1 MTKSE
6 MMKEFNLDAAP
17 ADVKSEVTEL
27 LADLPDE
34 LSDQD
39 LQTVASYLVSAQ
51 TRETELA
58 MDYKDVA
65 SAMDSYVAEIDRNLD
80 EEDQQI
86 ATILH
91 DNLEAAQNLAA

>member
-1 MTKSE
+1 MTKIE

-34 LSDQD
+34 LSDHD
-39 LQTVASYLVSAQ
+39 LQTVAAYLVSAQ
-51 TRETELA
+51 ARETELA

-65 SAMDSYVAEIDRNLD
+65 TAMDSYVDEIDRNLD
-80 EEDQQI
+80 EEDKQI
-86 ATILH
+86 SAILH
-91 DNLEAAQNLAA
+91 DNLAAAQDLAA